1 MNTIDLTPDCTI
13 EDAAIAVVTTAN
25 HTGQECRAKFNGFD
39 LVAHPLVT
47 DEEDLIR
54 AYWQHRAAVH
64 DGIIVEALR
73 MMSELLAN
81 AMLRELGTEKYDACK
96 QIVHETL
103 KRVMARP
110 DIGDGPL
117 VAAVVMNRAAEVAG
131 DRMAIMER
139 SMLFI
144 AAMEVAIEKAEGPL

>member
-1 MNTIDLTPDCTI
+1 MNIIELTPDCTI

-47 DEEDLIR
+47 DEDDLIR
-54 AYWQHRAAVH
+54 AYWQHRSAIH
-64 DGIIVEALR
+64 DGIIVDALR

-81 AMLRELGTEKYDACK
+81 AMLRALGTEQYAACK
-96 QIVHETL
+96 HVAHETL
-103 KRVMARP
+103 KRAMARP
-110 DIGDGPL
+110 EIGDGPL
-117 VAAVVMNRAAEVAG
+117 VAAVVMNRAAEMAG

-144 AAMEVAIEKAEGPL
+144 AAMEIAIEKAEGPL